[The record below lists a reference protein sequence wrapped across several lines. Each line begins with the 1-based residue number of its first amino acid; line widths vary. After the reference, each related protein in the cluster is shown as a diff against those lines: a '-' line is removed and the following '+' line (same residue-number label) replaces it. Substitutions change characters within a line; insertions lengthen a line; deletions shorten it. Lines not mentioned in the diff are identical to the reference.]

1 VKHDAPETVN
11 DQPAYLSKKNL
22 AFYALVAFGLLLIY
36 VFHVFVTSFLGAVMF
51 YVLFKGFMETL
62 TTRYRWKRPVAAALI
77 IILSFFIVLIPVFGA
92 SYMLYNKIMMML
104 NDPQSALGNLHAL
117 VEKLNSL
124 TGTEI
129 LSEGNVAEIKTR
141 VGSLIPTFLGQFAFT
156 LGNIALMYFML
167 YYMLTE
173 SERMLYEVNRLLP
186 FDNPQHTR
194 ILADELDSQ
203 TKSNAIAVPLVAAIQ
218 GAAAGIGY
226 WLFEV
231 PDPIFWAV
239 VTAFLSILPLF
250 GTTIVWV
257 PASIMLVA
265 AGNTWPGLALFAYGS
280 LVVINID
287 NLARLMI
294 QKKFADVHPVI
305 TVFGVLVGL
314 DLFGLP
320 GLIFGPLMLSY
331 FVILVRMYRTVY
343 HKPME
348 DSSANAS

>member
-1 VKHDAPETVN
+1 
-11 DQPAYLSKKNL
+11 
-22 AFYALVAFGLLLIY
+22 
-36 VFHVFVTSFLGAVMF
+36 
-51 YVLFKGFMETL
+51 
-62 TTRYRWKRPVAAALI
+62 
-77 IILSFFIVLIPVFGA
+77 
-92 SYMLYNKIMMML
+92 
-104 NDPQSALGNLHAL
+104 
-117 VEKLNSL
+117 
-124 TGTEI
+124 
-129 LSEGNVAEIKTR
+129 
-141 VGSLIPTFLGQFAFT
+141 
-156 LGNIALMYFML
+156 
-167 YYMLTE
+167 
-173 SERMLYEVNRLLP
+173 
-186 FDNPQHTR
+186 
-194 ILADELDSQ
+194 
-203 TKSNAIAVPLVAAIQ
+203 
-218 GAAAGIGY
+218 
-226 WLFEV
+226 
-231 PDPIFWAV
+231 V